1 MTNIYPLLDN
11 SRASAPMETL
21 DDDDFIYQ
29 KSRDE
34 KFKDIVDKYEI
45 SLDFSQRLQ
54 QLQGFKIVFI
64 FDDSGSMNAPVMDS
78 PLNNSNSLLKATR
91 WDELQYFAKI
101 SLEIATLFNPEGCS
115 IYFLNKKPS
124 PIRNVSRES
133 ELRRLFL
140 DRPRGFTPLPSVLDQ
155 VLNDHKQSLSEQ
167 KLLILICTDGEPT
180 DHSGNRAIP
189 QFKQSLLNR
198 DSSVFTTIVACTD
211 DDSCIEYLNRWDH
224 QIRNLDVIDD
234 YRNERKEIRA
244 AQGIHYQFSFG
255 DYVVKSLIGSIDPEI
270 DNLDKK
276 NDLYISSFFKII
288 AKLFYFFLS
297 IFSKMIN
304 AFVSFF
310 VSPFIIVF
318 IFFIFYFYFL

>member
-101 SLEIATLFNPEGCS
+101 SLEIATLFNPEGRPMKKK
-115 IYFLNKKPS
+115 LN
-124 PIRNVSRES
+124 
-133 ELRRLFL
+133 
-140 DRPRGFTPLPSVLDQ
+140 
-155 VLNDHKQSLSEQ
+155 LN
-167 KLLILICTDGEPT
+167 
-180 DHSGNRAIP
+180 
-189 QFKQSLLNR
+189 
-198 DSSVFTTIVACTD
+198 
-211 DDSCIEYLNRWDH
+211 
-224 QIRNLDVIDD
+224 
-234 YRNERKEIRA
+234 
-244 AQGIHYQFSFG
+244 
-255 DYVVKSLIGSIDPEI
+255 
-270 DNLDKK
+270 
-276 NDLYISSFFKII
+276 
-288 AKLFYFFLS
+288 
-297 IFSKMIN
+297 
-304 AFVSFF
+304 
-310 VSPFIIVF
+310 
-318 IFFIFYFYFL
+318 